1 MNIFKTIKDFLSQ
14 TTETKTAPEGLCPN
28 CWGRQEYEGKFYEAL
43 KNNKVDINNLSENK
57 GWIEKYFDE
66 NLSQIKLLKT
76 NENELTCSKCKVSF
90 KEI

>member
-1 MNIFKTIKDFLSQ
+1 MSILKTIKDFLSQ
-14 TTETKTAPEGLCPN
+14 TNETKTAPEGLCPN

-43 KNNKVDINNLSENK
+43 KNNHVDIHNLNENK

-66 NLSQIKLLKT
+66 NLSQIKLVK
-76 NENELTCSKCKVSF
+76 NEKDELTCSKCKLSF